1 MKINSFTGIFRRS
14 TNAGLILLVCSILSG
29 CSTYSSSFA
38 CGDAK
43 GAVCMSMDR
52 VDRMIASG
60 EIENYVSG
68 EKRCRRRACRKQ
80 QQDDPVVKALSQDK
94 SK

>member
-1 MKINSFTGIFRRS
+1 MKINSFTGIFKKQIF
-14 TNAGLILLVCSILSG
+14 AVFLACSILSG
-29 CSTYSSSFA
+29 CSTYSNSFA

-43 GAVCMSMDR
+43 GAACMSIDK

-60 EIENYVSG
+60 EIEDYVSG
-68 EKRCRRRACRKQ
+68 KKRCRGRACRKQ
-80 QQDDPVVKALSQDK
+80 QQDDPVVKVLLQDK